1 MPVVKPVVVPDLGDF
16 ADVEVIEV
24 LVAPGDQLAPETPL
38 VTLESDKA
46 TMDIPCPD
54 SGEVVEL
61 KVSVGDRLSAGDTI
75 LMLREAADA
84 TAASEPALAADA
96 PRADITAAPVA

>member
-96 PRADITAAPVA
+96 PRAD